1 VTSSSASPKDLKV
14 KPVHRKPQLSMQ
26 IQLGDGVNAL
36 PVERQQL
43 RRWAQA
49 ALQRDVALTLRF
61 VSEPEGRAL
70 NLEFRDQDHA
80 TNVLTFQYPGD
91 PVHQNANNLQN
102 SHKVQN
108 EDQDL
113 ISSPAQA
120 DVLICLAVVQAEA
133 AEQNKPVHHHLAHLV
148 IHGTLHAQ
156 GWDHQTDLEAQEME
170 ALETQLL
177 ARFDIPD
184 PYRNLGANS

>member
-1 VTSSSASPKDLKV
+1 MTSSSPSPKDLKV

-36 PVERQQL
+36 PVGRQQL

-91 PVHQNANNLQN
+91 PVHQNVNNLQN

-177 ARFDIPD
+177 ARFGIPD

>member
-1 VTSSSASPKDLKV
+1 VTSSSAAAKDLKV
-14 KPVHRKPQLSMQ
+14 KPVYRKPQLSMQ

-49 ALQRDVALTLRF
+49 ALQRDVELTLRF

-91 PVHQNANNLQN
+91 PVHQNVNNLQN

>member
-1 VTSSSASPKDLKV
+1 VTSSSPSPKDLKV

-177 ARFDIPD
+177 ARFGIPD

>member
-1 VTSSSASPKDLKV
+1 MTRSPGSPKDLKV
-14 KPVHRKPQLSMQ
+14 KSVHRKPQLSMQ
-26 IQLGDGVNAL
+26 IQLGDGVDAL

-43 RRWAQA
+43 RRWAHA
-49 ALQRDVALTLRF
+49 ALQHDIALTLRF
-61 VSEPEGRAL
+61 VSESEGRAL

-80 TNVLTFQYPGD
+80 TNVLTFPYPSD
-91 PVHQNANNLQN
+91 PVHQNINNRQN
-102 SHKVQN
+102 NHKIKN
-108 EDQDL
+108 EDQGL

-170 ALETQLL
+170 ALESQLL
-177 ARFDIPD
+177 ARFGIPD